1 MSAVDYR
8 RALHRIPELD
18 NQLPETVQL
27 VQRILAPLPCRVFS
41 PITGSVCAWFDAGKS
56 DAVAFRAELD
66 ALPVTE
72 ATDLPYAS
80 VHPGRMHACGHDAH
94 TAMVL
99 TLAEYAAEHLAELPR
114 NVLFLFQPSEETTGG
129 AGKLC
134 ESGVLER
141 YRVRRIFGLH
151 LWPGLEAG
159 TIASRPTEEG
169 LVPGLD
175 GEDLAR
181 SIPFLTD
188 SYTVAV
194 RDILHLDSS
203 NIQPEEW
210 QLIAQAVYAER
221 GDYDGIVITHGTDT
235 MAYTASVLSFMLRGI
250 PIPVVLTGAQLPI
263 DHPLTDALE
272 NLRLA
277 FAMAATG
284 QAGVFLAFDRRV
296 LLGCRAVKT
305 RTKDFN
311 AFESVNWPPVGV
323 VDAEGLHLDAAAL
336 PPEPTAPCALRDS
349 LCKDV
354 FLIKLTPGLNPE
366 IFDMLLQMHYRG
378 VVIEAF
384 GAGGLHFIRRD
395 LISRLHKAAQGGMTV
410 VVCSQCLYEGSDFT
424 LYQAGQKALA
434 QGVIQGYDMTTEAA
448 VTKLMWVLGQ
458 TGEQEAIRAY
468 FSRSLAG
475 ELAERPE

>member
-1 MSAVDYR
+1 MK
-8 RALHRIPELD
+8 H
-18 NQLPETVQL
+18 
-27 VQRILAPLPCRVFS
+27 ILL
-41 PITGSVCAWFDAGKS
+41 
-56 DAVAFRAELD
+56 L
-66 ALPVTE
+66 
-72 ATDLPYAS
+72 
-80 VHPGRMHACGHDAH
+80 
-94 TAMVL
+94 
-99 TLAEYAAEHLAELPR
+99 
-114 NVLFLFQPSEETTGG
+114 TTG
-129 AGKLC
+129 
-134 ESGVLER
+134 
-141 YRVRRIFGLH
+141 
-151 LWPGLEAG
+151 G

-221 GDYDGIVITHGTDT
+221 VDYDGIVITHGTDT

-250 PIPVVLTGAQLPI
+250 PIPVVLTGSQLHI
-263 DHPLTDALE
+263 EHPLTDALE
-272 NLRLA
+272 NLRIA
-277 FAMAATG
+277 FAMACSGAP
-284 QAGVFLAFDRRV
+284 GVFVAFDRKV
-296 LLGCRAVKT
+296 ILGCRAVKT
-305 RTKDFN
+305 RTRDFD
-311 AFESVNWPPVGV
+311 AFESVNWPLVGS
-323 VDAEGLHLDAAAL
+323 VDAGGLHIDPSAL
-336 PPEPTAPCALRDS
+336 PPRPGGDCVLRS
-349 LCKDV
+349 ELCRDV

-366 IFDMLLQMHYRG
+366 LFDLLHQMHYRG

-458 TGEQEAIRAY
+458 TRDPAEVQALFARN
-468 FSRSLAG
+468 LAG
-475 ELAERPE
+475 EVGR